1 MAVNLEKSY
10 LYLKKLLKENDTIVI
25 GVSTGPD
32 SMCLLSLLEKIKE
45 EIKIN
50 IIVAHVNHHVRKE
63 SEIEEKYIK
72 EYCSNHNLICEVA
85 HLKPVK
91 NNFEAE
97 AHRFRYTFFKKL
109 IAKYNANYLM
119 TAHHGDDLVETVIM
133 REIRGSSLKGYA
145 GIAMSTLHENYIL
158 VRPLLF
164 YTKDNILEY
173 AKENNIK
180 YFIDNTNFLD
190 NHLRNRIRK
199 DILPLL
205 KKENPNVHLKYL
217 QYSEELLASDKVL
230 QNLTNEIIKKVYNNN
245 RLIIPAFLR
254 QNQVIQERIIKLIL
268 KELYQDNIDIITN
281 TQVQNIIALI
291 NRTKPNETLLLP
303 NNFIVEKKYNE
314 LIFSK
319 KATKQVQIDTKKHKL
334 KDVNNYN
341 NQVIKI
347 VGSSSDTSNFTTRLN
362 SSELSLP
369 LYIRTRTTGDKMT
382 IKNMTGTKKIK
393 DIFIDSKIPLSKRNS
408 WLLVC
413 DSDDNVIWLP
423 GLKKSKFDKEI
434 NEKYD
439 IILMFVKEGE

>member
-1 MAVNLEKSY
+1 MAVTLEKSY
-10 LYLKKLLKENDTIVI
+10 LYLKKILKENDTIVI

-32 SMCLLSLLEKIKE
+32 SMCLLSLLEKIKQ
-45 EIKIN
+45 EISIN
-50 IIVAHVNHHVRKE
+50 IVVAHVNHHVRKE
-63 SEIEEKYIK
+63 SQIEEKYIK
-72 EYCSNHNLICEVA
+72 EYCTNHNLTCEVA
-85 HLKPVK
+85 NLKPVK
-91 NNFEAE
+91 SNFEAE
-97 AHRFRYTFFKKL
+97 AHMFRYAFFKKL
-109 IAKYNANYLM
+109 IIKYNANYLM
-119 TAHHGDDLVETVIM
+119 TAHHGDDLVETIIM

-145 GIAMSTLHENYIL
+145 GIALSENYEVYTLI
-158 VRPLLF
+158 RPLLF

-173 AKENNIK
+173 TKENNIK
-180 YFIDNTNFLD
+180 YFVDNTNFLD

-205 KKENPNVHLKYL
+205 KRENPNIHLKYL

-245 RLIIPAFLR
+245 RLIIPVFLR

-268 KELYQDNIDIITN
+268 KELYQDDINIITN
-281 TQVQNIIALI
+281 VQTKNIISLI

-303 NNFIVEKKYNE
+303 DNFIVEKNYNE
-314 LIFSK
+314 LIFRK
-319 KATKQVQIDTKKHKL
+319 KPTKLIQINTKKHKL
-334 KDVNNYN
+334 KDDNKYN
-341 NQVIKI
+341 NQIIKI

-393 DIFIDSKIPLSKRNS
+393 DIFIDSKVPILKRNS

-413 DSDDNVIWLP
+413 DSDNNVIWLP

>member
-245 RLIIPAFLR
+245 RLIIPAFLN